1 MMLQLFLLTGSLHRS
16 CHAVTCV
23 DCSVT
28 FYGNDYAAHV
38 TCISEAEKYEK
49 GLFKPKN
56 KDLKPKAQDIWNA
69 LIEEVV
75 SLASEAPSSVKPY
88 LNRLS
93 SLSNVPRQKKKFI
106 NFAKNSLN
114 LRSDKVLDELWDFLD
129 ASRQKRETASGLKP
143 ETASTNVEKMEP
155 AESEKE
161 KPAADT
167 TLEKEKKS
175 KKKKRDADEEPA
187 QVDSKKQKIE
197 TEVAVPEEENEAE
210 VKKRKKDKKEKKEK
224 KDKSKKEIDS

>member
-1 MMLQLFLLTGSLHRS
+1 
-16 CHAVTCV
+16 VTCV

-75 SLASEAPSSVKPY
+75 SLSNEAPSSVKPY

-93 SLSNVPRQKKKFI
+93 SLSNVPRQKKKFV

-129 ASRQKRETASGLKP
+129 AARQKRESASGLKS
-143 ETASTNVEKMEP
+143 ETADSSVEKVEP
-155 AESEKE
+155 SSDPEKNTV
-161 KPAADT
+161 DVSV
-167 TLEKEKKS
+167 EKEKKS
-175 KKKKRDADEEPA
+175 KKKKREVDDEPHQA
-187 QVDSKKQKIE
+187 DSKKLKTE
-197 TEVAVPEEENEAE
+197 TESTVQEEENEAG
-210 VKKRKKDKKEKKEK
+210 VKKPKKEKKDKKEKKEK
-224 KDKSKKEIDS
+224 KSKKEMDS